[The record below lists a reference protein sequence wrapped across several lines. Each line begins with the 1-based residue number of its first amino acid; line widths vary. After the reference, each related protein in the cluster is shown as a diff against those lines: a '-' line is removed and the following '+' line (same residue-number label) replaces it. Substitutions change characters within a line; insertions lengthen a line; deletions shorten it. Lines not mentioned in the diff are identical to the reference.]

1 MAAQQITLGLSEH
14 RPEMIPLIARAM
26 RKHQAIFLEEP
37 ADGDFDQMLSG
48 TRTVEDY
55 LLGLDVEY
63 PEFSRDM
70 CYLLRNLK
78 ERGQEIIQVEPYL
91 EVLLGIHAYFADG
104 HGPGDLAE
112 DSIQYP
118 VYLAERNATRA
129 LISFYSI
136 SMRESFDNT
145 LEAVKQFARADAAR
159 FRLRDS
165 LRAQAMAS
173 LAQEFSSVYVE
184 AGVIHYSLWQTLRQE
199 LDTSVRLKLLFLA
212 DEAIGLTSPRKYR
225 YAPGDKL
232 TLLYIF
238 HPTYSETS
246 RENLLAARSLIY
258 SKLIAKNELTEDLT
272 SWPHLRDELKCIH
285 MTNRL
290 SLDDCCNL
298 YFQVRHSDTQQAHEA
313 VQTYLSG

>member
-70 CYLLRNLK
+70 CYLLRDLK
-78 ERGQEIIQVEPYL
+78 ARGQEIIQVEPYL

-165 LRAQAMAS
+165 LRAQALAS

-184 AGVIHYSLWQTLRQE
+184 AGVIHYSLWRKLRQE
-199 LDTSVRLKLLFLA
+199 MHTSVRLKLLFLA
-212 DEAIGLTSPRKYR
+212 DDANGLTSPRKYR

-258 SKLIAKNELTEDLT
+258 SKLIAKNELTEYVT
-272 SWPHLRDELKCIH
+272 SWPHLRDELSCML
-285 MTNRL
+285 MTDRL
-290 SLDDCCNL
+290 SLKDCRNL
-298 YFQVRHSDTQQAHEA
+298 YPRIRHARTQQAHQV
-313 VQTYLSG
+313 VQAYLSE

>member
-1 MAAQQITLGLSEH
+1 
-14 RPEMIPLIARAM
+14 MIPLIAMAM

-37 ADGDFDQMLSG
+37 ADSDFDQMLSG
-48 TRTVEDY
+48 TRAVEDY
-55 LLGLDVEY
+55 LRGLDVEY

-70 CYLLRNLK
+70 CYLLRDLK
-78 ERGQEIIQVEPYL
+78 ARGKEIIQVEPYL
-91 EVLLGIHAYFADG
+91 EILLGIHTYFAEG
-104 HGPGDLAE
+104 NSPADLAR

-129 LISFYSI
+129 LISFYDI
-136 SMRESFDNT
+136 SMSASFEDT
-145 LEAVKQFARADAAR
+145 IEAVKRFARTDAAR

-173 LAQEFSSVYVE
+173 LSQKFSSVYVE
-184 AGVIHYSLWQTLRQE
+184 AGVIHYALWRNLHQE
-199 LDTSVRLKLLFLA
+199 MDTSVRLKLLFLA
-212 DEAIGLTSPRKYR
+212 DNANGVTSPRKYR

-238 HPTYSETS
+238 HPAYSETS

-258 SKLIAKNELTEDLT
+258 SKLIAKNELTENLT

-285 MTNRL
+285 MINRL
-290 SLDDCCNL
+290 SWDDCRNL
-298 YFQVRHSDTQQAHEA
+298 YFRVRHSDTRQAHKLVHA
-313 VQTYLSG
+313 YLSR

>member
-1 MAAQQITLGLSEH
+1 MITRIG
-14 RPEMIPLIARAM
+14 RAM

-37 ADGDFDQMLSG
+37 ADSDFDQMLSG

-55 LLGLDVEY
+55 LSGLDAEY
-63 PEFSRDM
+63 PEFSREM
-70 CYLLRNLK
+70 CYMLRDLK
-78 ERGQEIIQVEPYL
+78 ERGKKIIQVEPYL
-91 EVLLGIHAYFADG
+91 EILLGIHVHFAEG
-104 HGPGDLAE
+104 NGPADLAR
-112 DSIQYP
+112 DAIQYP

-129 LISFYSI
+129 LISFYDTSI
-136 SMRESFDNT
+136 NASFEDT
-145 LEAVKQFARADAAR
+145 IEAVKRFARTDAAR

-184 AGVIHYSLWQTLRQE
+184 AGVIHYLLWRNLRQE

-212 DEAIGLTSPRKYR
+212 DDADGLASPRKYR

-238 HPTYSETS
+238 HPSYSETH
-246 RENLLAARSLIY
+246 RENILAARSLIY

-290 SLDDCCNL
+290 SLDDCRNL
-298 YFQVRHSDTQQAHEA
+298 YLRVRHSDTRQAHA
-313 VQTYLSG
+313 VVQAYLSR